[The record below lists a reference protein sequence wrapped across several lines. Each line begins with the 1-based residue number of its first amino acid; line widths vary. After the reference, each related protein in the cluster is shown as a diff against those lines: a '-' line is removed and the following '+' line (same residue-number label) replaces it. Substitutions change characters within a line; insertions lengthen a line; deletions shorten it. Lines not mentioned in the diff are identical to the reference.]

1 MNQCVICGAPIA
13 EDRQVCRE
21 CDDVFYPGEIVRV
34 KKSTITGRVTR
45 VRGRKI
51 YVDFPEIG
59 EETEMRED
67 ELERI

>member
-1 MNQCVICGAPIA
+1 
-13 EDRQVCRE
+13 
-21 CDDVFYPGEIVRV
+21 V
-34 KKSTITGRVTR
+34 KKSTLTGRVTR